1 MKVPSF
7 YFPFLCFLFNS
18 SSTSST
24 AKLPNGNRRSHCGE
38 KFKWNEGLENENLL
52 DDCML
57 LQDSLILKDSV
68 LQITDKTECIDSAH
82 LMIEGIHMETNWTAT
97 GHPLTSREIIFSN
110 ELLQELRKIPVRAT
124 FTARNFVKINEDFVL
139 QFHLDPKHCSK
150 EDGDRA
156 VDDVDESQNGR
167 RDAMLS
173 IIAGVVSIILIVTV
187 VALVVWKRKRGNGA
201 KDANNFHTDENH
213 TYGTYSRGW
222 EEGGE
227 YGDGDKVYVTD
238 SNDYYAKEV

>member
-24 AKLPNGNRRSHCGE
+24 AKLPIGNRRSHCGE
-38 KFKWNEGLENENLL
+38 KFKWNEGLENEKLL

-97 GHPLTSREIIFSN
+97 GHPLTSKEIIFSN

-124 FTARNFVKINEDFVL
+124 FTAINNWINDPFHKSFVS
-139 QFHLDPKHCSK
+139 P
-150 EDGDRA
+150 
-156 VDDVDESQNGR
+156 
-167 RDAMLS
+167 
-173 IIAGVVSIILIVTV
+173 
-187 VALVVWKRKRGNGA
+187 
-201 KDANNFHTDENH
+201 NNT
-213 TYGTYSRGW
+213 W
-222 EEGGE
+222 
-227 YGDGDKVYVTD
+227 DKFLFD
-238 SNDYYAKEV
+238 IQHQSNDKAKTT